1 MRRDLSLLRRLEKIE
16 KEMGYCEIKLE
27 KAQRLRTQLHFLKLH
42 LRGVVEAAQRYA
54 ELGKGSSS
62 LGNRLAGY
70 SLPEV
75 LHLVAVERDPGL
87 TEELREI
94 FQAVGALPLLEE
106 QSDFIRREVDELQRK
121 LETFK
126 AFTEKRL
133 GLANERAEALVSFD
147 VKEVGMISEI
157 SARFESTERSW
168 NTLTEDL
175 MNYDEALFSVNRT
188 VDYLTSARDFIL
200 ASRSQFAIDRWVE
213 SGFLID
219 LFKHSTVGRAKEMV
233 EGADRNLKASL
244 VELVC
249 LEELLIEPDDFEHLL
264 QPFLDALFN
273 DLFSHT
279 KLRETFEFL
288 EGRLAR
294 ALGLRAKLQAKRDDV
309 FSRQLAEEETRGRL
323 FNEIGR
329 ERKKLSL
336 A

>member
-1 MRRDLSLLRRLEKIE
+1 MLRKLEKIE

-42 LRGVVEAAQRYA
+42 HRGVIEAAERYR
-54 ELGKGSSS
+54 ELGAGSSS
-62 LGNRLAGY
+62 LGNRLAGR
-70 SLPEV
+70 SLPQV
-75 LHLVAVERDPGL
+75 LQVVAVDRDAEQ
-87 TEELREI
+87 TEKLAAI
-94 FQAVGALPLLEE
+94 FLAVGALPLLEE
-106 QSDFIRREVDELQRK
+106 QSDFIRNEVGELQAK

-126 AFTEKRL
+126 AFNEKRI
-133 GLANERAEALVSFD
+133 GLSNEREEALVSFELKD
-147 VKEVGMISEI
+147 AGMISEI

-175 MNYDEALFSVNRT
+175 MNYDEALFSVHRT

-200 ASRSQFAIDRWVE
+200 ASRSQFAIDRWIE

-249 LEELLIEPDDFEHLL
+249 LEELLIEPEDFEHLL
-264 QPFLDALFN
+264 QPFLAALFN
-273 DLFSHT
+273 DLFVHT

-294 ALGLRAKLQAKRDDV
+294 AQGLRQKLQEKRDEV